1 LGTATGREGSVR
13 HPSEGTGAPEPPRS
27 LGEPELTYRT
37 LVEGVPSTV
46 LYIDATDDASTNLY
60 TSPQTEDVLGV
71 PAAEWMADP
80 TLWPRLV
87 HPDDLDRVMAEN
99 RESNVTGRPFIS
111 QYRIRR
117 PDGREVW
124 IHDEAILVRDEQG
137 RPQFWRGVMI
147 DITQQ
152 KRIEEKLRQSLDILR
167 RTMQERRRLLS
178 RLEEAEE
185 QERRRIA
192 ADIHDDSI
200 QVMSSVDVRLQML
213 LAELENAQHQA
224 MLEGIHNTVQLAI
237 ERLRHLLFELRPP
250 ALDRE
255 GLVAALRVC
264 LEENAREPGF
274 SWEIDDRLKDEP
286 PDDVRA
292 TMYRI
297 VQEAI
302 TNVRKHAQ
310 ATHVVL
316 EVGPSDGGIGARLVD
331 DGTGFDPE
339 AIHPEP
345 GHLGLATMA
354 ERAEVS
360 GGWCRVESS
369 AGAGTTVAC
378 WIPLEVVP

>member
-1 LGTATGREGSVR
+1 MGSVAGREGPAQSVSSDR
-13 HPSEGTGAPEPPRS
+13 ASAEPPRS

-37 LVEGVPSTV
+37 LVEGVPSTI

-60 TSPQTEDVLGV
+60 TSPQVEEILGV
-71 PAAEWMADP
+71 PAHEWMADP
-80 TLWPRLV
+80 TLWARLI

-99 RESNVTGRPFIS
+99 RESNVTGRPFVA
-111 QYRIRR
+111 QYRIRA

-124 IHDEAILVRDEQG
+124 IHDEAVLVRDDKG
-137 RPQFWRGVMI
+137 RPQFWRGVMLE
-147 DITQQ
+147 ITQQ

-167 RTMQERRRLLS
+167 RTMQERRRLLT

-185 QERRRIA
+185 KERRRIA

-213 LAELENAQHQA
+213 LTELENADQRA
-224 MLEGIHNTVQLAI
+224 MLEGIHDTVQLAI
-237 ERLRHLLFELRPP
+237 ERLRNLLFELRPP

-255 GLVAALRVC
+255 GLVAALRTY
-264 LEENAREPGF
+264 LDENARELGF
-274 SWEIDDRLKDEP
+274 ACEVDDRLEDEP

-292 TMYRI
+292 TIYR
-297 VQEAI
+297 VMQEAV
-302 TNVRKHAQ
+302 TNVRKHAD
-310 ATHVVL
+310 AGRVTL

-331 DGTGFDPE
+331 DGCGFDPE
-339 AIHPEP
+339 ATQPEP

-354 ERAEVS
+354 ERAEVA

-369 AGAGTTVAC
+369 PGSGTTVEC
-378 WIPLEVVP
+378 WIPLEMVP